1 MIDKESDKSLFY
13 IPLGKLEE
21 WQKIIAK
28 PGLTRA
34 SRLCE
39 AHFEKSEIHKGTQV
53 GKDFVPATRN
63 RLLTKNVVPTKNLAG
78 KAYLKRTRMALQ
90 PCILNIGSTAGG
102 PRLRTEPCTKI
113 QKPQPWPPEL
123 VAAITSLVHPDVT
136 MTESPTTSDGCHKD
150 AVIPAASH
158 FPYC

>member
-1 MIDKESDKSLFY
+1 MPKVKVCFICGVIDKESDKSLFY

-53 GKDFVPATRN
+53 GNDFVPATRN

-78 KAYLKRTRMALQ
+78 NLKT
-90 PCILNIGSTAGG
+90 
-102 PRLRTEPCTKI
+102 
-113 QKPQPWPPEL
+113 
-123 VAAITSLVHPDVT
+123 D
-136 MTESPTTSDGCHKD
+136 
-150 AVIPAASH
+150 
-158 FPYC
+158 